1 MTESATKT
9 AGAQRWVWKA
19 VGAPPPGLTA
29 KAPSLLHKAL
39 IQFAIMALVGGL
51 IYWKFPGHRLGSY
64 IIWSLACAFL
74 FCGLFIPAA
83 YRSIDRFFFAV
94 LPKWVATALN
104 WLLLVPF
111 FFVIFVPARLI
122 QLLTGN
128 DPMTRKVPTDLPTY
142 WIPRKPVASLDQYK
156 KQH

>member
-1 MTESATKT
+1 MSAAPQNPATSSK
-9 AGAQRWVWKA
+9 WVWKA
-19 VGAPPPGLTA
+19 VGAPPP
-29 KAPSLLHKAL
+29 APARPPDLRHKAV
-39 IQFAIMALVGGL
+39 IQFAVMLLVGGF

-64 IIWSLACAFL
+64 IIWSLAGVFL

-83 YRSIDRFFFAV
+83 YRRIDHFFFAV
-94 LPKWVATALN
+94 LPKWVASGLN

-111 FFVIFVPARLI
+111 FFLVFVPARFI
-122 QLLTGN
+122 QLATGN
-128 DPMTRKVPTDLPTY
+128 DPMARRVPTDLPTY